1 MHHIIHNAVI
11 AHISQDFQ
19 IIIIYTSQNF
29 RIYITKYSIYI
40 TRFSL
45 IHHKIIA
52 YTSQDIKYILQD
64 IAHKSQDCRIFMYIT
79 KY

>member
-1 MHHIIHNAVI
+1 MHHIIHDAVI

-19 IIIIYTSQNF
+19 IYTSENF
-29 RIYITKYSIYI
+29 RIYITKYSIHI

-52 YTSQDIKYILQD
+52 YTSQDIKYTLQD
-64 IAHKSQDCRIFMYIT
+64 IAHKSQDCRIYMYIT
-79 KY
+79 R